1 MARQQSC
8 PYANKDCTLT
18 FWVLVGHQHLL
29 IDGLMTRLTLLL
41 AVEPRIGTSCC
52 HGAPGTKRRKH
63 PRISTGGHY
72 CFSREVNT
80 VHDRQESP
88 RYTLTNPAILIA
100 KALKAISSKVS
111 TLLPSVPRST
121 GPPMLLFCEQPHH
134 LMVPYQHHPQL
145 RCTAQSL
152 RRAAQLSVSNIHS
165 SSKTGLNSHTATL
178 ESLTRNDKN

>member
-1 MARQQSC
+1 MVQA
-8 PYANKDCTLT
+8 
-18 FWVLVGHQHLL
+18 VV
-29 IDGLMTRLTLLL
+29 IDGAL
-41 AVEPRIGTSCC
+41 GK
-52 HGAPGTKRRKH
+52 KRRKH
-63 PRISTGGHY
+63 SRISTGGHY

-165 SSKTGLNSHTATL
+165 SSRTGPNSHTTIL
-178 ESLTRNDKN
+178 ESLTRNDTK